1 MESTVTRNWGLTI
14 LRVVVG
20 IVYLAHGSQ
29 KLFVYGLG
37 GVQGAFGQ
45 MGIPAP
51 AVTGPFIALLEF
63 VGGIL
68 LIFGFLT
75 RWVALLFALV
85 MLVAILKVH
94 LSAGFF
100 MPRGYEYAL
109 TLCAASAA
117 LALAGPGAAALDYI
131 VFAKHGLGRG
141 TLIDPT

>member
-37 GVQGAFGQ
+37 GVQAAFGQ

-51 AVTGPFIALLEF
+51 AVMGPFIALLEF

-75 RWVALLFALV
+75 RWVALLFALE
-85 MLVAILKVH
+85 MLVAIVKVH
-94 LSAGFF
+94 LSGGFF
-100 MPRGYEYAL
+100 MPRGYEFAL
-109 TLCAASAA
+109 TLCAASVA
-117 LALAGPGAAALDYI
+117 LALAGPGAAALDRV
-131 VFAKHGLGRG
+131 VFAKHGIGRG

>member
-20 IVYLAHGSQ
+20 MVYFAHGSQ
-29 KLFVYGLG
+29 KLFVYGFG

-51 AVTGPFIALLEF
+51 AVMGPFITMLEF

-75 RWVALLFALV
+75 RWVAILFALE

-94 LSAGFF
+94 LPGGFF

-109 TLCAASAA
+109 TLCAAAVA
-117 LALAGPGAAALDYI
+117 LTLAGPGAAALDHA
-131 VFAKHGLGRG
+131 VFARRGLGRG
-141 TLIDPT
+141 TLIDP

>member
-20 IVYLAHGSQ
+20 IVYLAHGCQ
-29 KLFVYGLG
+29 KLFVYGFA

-51 AVTGPFIALLEF
+51 AVMGPFITLLEF

-75 RWVALLFALV
+75 SWVAILFALE
-85 MLVAILKVH
+85 MLVAIFKVH
-94 LSAGFF
+94 LPGGFF

-109 TLCAASAA
+109 TLCAAAVA
-117 LALAGPGAAALDYI
+117 LALAGPGAVALDHV

>member
-14 LRVVVG
+14 LRVVVC

-29 KLFVYGLG
+29 KLFVYGFG
-37 GVQGAFGQ
+37 GVQGAFAQ

-51 AVTGPFIALLEF
+51 AIMGPFIALLEF

-75 RWVALLFALV
+75 RWVAILFALE

-94 LSAGFF
+94 LSGGFF
-100 MPRGYEYAL
+100 MPRGYEFAL
-109 TLCAASAA
+109 TLCAASVA
-117 LALAGPGAAALDYI
+117 LALAGPGAAALDYA
-131 VFAKHGLGRG
+131 VFAKRGLGRG